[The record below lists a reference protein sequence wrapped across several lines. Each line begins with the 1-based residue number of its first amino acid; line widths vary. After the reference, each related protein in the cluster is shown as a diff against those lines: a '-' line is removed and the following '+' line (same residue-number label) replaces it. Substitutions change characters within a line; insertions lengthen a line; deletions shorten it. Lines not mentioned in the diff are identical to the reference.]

1 MQAKLLDIFG
11 RLRALMKKYEDP
23 LKPKFD
29 LEGRYDLWS
38 FKDVEIAGRKRKE
51 VNFASLI
58 IQSRWVGFYYMP
70 IYTDKT
76 LKEFFPLRL
85 LSLLKGK
92 SCFRIKELDEELEQQ
107 IDDVLERGYRL
118 YQQRG
123 WI

>member
-1 MQAKLLDIFG
+1 MQAKLLDIF
-11 RLRALMKKYEDP
+11 RRVRALMKRYEDP
-23 LKPKFD
+23 LRPKFD

-38 FKDVEIAGRKRKE
+38 FKEVEIAGRKRKE

-58 IQSRWVGFYYMP
+58 IQSSWVGFYYMP
-70 IYTDKT
+70 IYTDT
-76 LKEFFPLRL
+76 SLKEFFPERL

-92 SCFRIKELDEELEQQ
+92 SCFRIKELEKQ
-107 IDDVLERGYRL
+107 ISDVLERGYRL